1 MMKSNLRITFFL
13 WYIKLRLKVECD
25 NLNVKVM
32 NMKKM
37 ELRHTKILELLTEK
51 NKVDVTEL
59 SQNLGVSQVT
69 IRKDLDMLEKK
80 GLIVREHGFATLN
93 GQDDMNNRLAYH
105 YDIKQQLAKS
115 ACQMIEDGETIMIE
129 SGSCCALLA
138 QEIAST
144 KKDVTIITNSSFIAD
159 YIRQYAQVKI
169 ILLGGEYQK
178 EAQVVVGPM
187 TRRCVEAFFVDKFFI
202 GTDGF
207 SKNTGFTGN
216 DYMRSETVRDMARQA
231 AHVIV
236 VTESS
241 KFQQVGLVNL
251 LPTQDVYCVVTDGMI
266 PQESE
271 EYLQSQN
278 VIVKKV

>member
-1 MMKSNLRITFFL
+1 MIKSNLRITFFL

-129 SGSCCALLA
+129 SGSCCVLLA

-159 YIRQYAQVKI
+159 YIRQYYQVKL

-207 SKNTGFTGN
+207 SRNTGFTGN

-271 EYLQSQN
+271 EYLQNQN

>member
-1 MMKSNLRITFFL
+1 MIKSNLRITFFL

-129 SGSCCALLA
+129 SGSCCVLLA

-159 YIRQYAQVKI
+159 YIRQYSQVKL

-207 SKNTGFTGN
+207 SRNTGFTGN

-271 EYLQSQN
+271 EYLQNQN

>member
-1 MMKSNLRITFFL
+1 MIKSNLRITFFL

-32 NMKKM
+32 NMKKI

-129 SGSCCALLA
+129 SGSCCVLLA

-159 YIRQYAQVKI
+159 YIRQYSQVKL

>member
-1 MMKSNLRITFFL
+1 MKSNLRITFFL

-159 YIRQYAQVKI
+159 YIRQYSQVKL